1 MYKFNNN
8 HFSLIHSLRHVVYEA
23 SAADG
28 VSHTCGFEDSF
39 TLYEELE
46 IAVYLVIQLKVVCQC
61 VFPQVN
67 FLARSIWVVEG
78 WRQVAQL
85 EVIEMVLG
93 ELLSSRSS
101 DAIFWNRDGA
111 LYDSIMSIMPFCTVV
126 AHEEGAIRVQMNS
139 VYV

>member
-1 MYKFNNN
+1 M
-8 HFSLIHSLRHVVYEA
+8 VYEP

-28 VSHTCGFEDSF
+28 VSHSCGFEDPF
-39 TLYEELE
+39 AFYEELE
-46 IAVYLVIQLKVVCQC
+46 IAVYVVIQFKVVCQC
-61 VFPQVN
+61 VFTYVN
-67 FLARSIWVVEG
+67 FLTRSIGVVKG

-93 ELLSSRSS
+93 KLLPSRSS

-111 LYDSIMSIMPFCTVV
+111 LYDSITSIMPFCTVV

>member
-1 MYKFNNN
+1 MCQYYLLSF
-8 HFSLIHSLRHVVYEA
+8 FFDSLGHVVYEP

-28 VSHTCGFEDSF
+28 VSHACGFEDPF
-39 TLYEELE
+39 AFYEELE
-46 IAVYLVIQLKVVCQC
+46 IAVYVVIQFKVVGQC

-67 FLARSIWVVEG
+67 FLAWSVGVVEG

-85 EVIEMVLG
+85 EVVEMVLG
-93 ELLSSRSS
+93 ELLPSRSS
-101 DAIFWNRDGA
+101 DAIFWYRDGA
-111 LYDSIMSIMPFCTVV
+111 LYDSITSIMPFCTVV